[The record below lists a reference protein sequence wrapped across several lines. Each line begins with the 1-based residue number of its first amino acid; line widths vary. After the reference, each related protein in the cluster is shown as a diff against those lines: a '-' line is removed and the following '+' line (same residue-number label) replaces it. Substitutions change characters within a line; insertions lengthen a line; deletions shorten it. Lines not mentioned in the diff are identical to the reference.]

1 MTLVWRRTR
10 SVAVAEAGRDTWWLE
25 SRGRRT
31 FRPINAL
38 VRVDLPTLGTPRTA
52 TSSTRPPPS
61 GWMTVSF
68 DTPDNPPCVD
78 GPLPSQRTPGC
89 CPSDPEAGEVRSS
102 SLRRPT
108 SPFSSP
114 LLFPGALHSDLD
126 LCSRDP
132 ADRPNT
138 TAAHPSR
145 THRIMP
151 AQSEHLGAQSSSRR
165 HTTAQRSPL
174 VSLSVSVRRA
184 IHSVCRTRCEHTSL
198 GQSSVPSCAQRRST

>member
-114 LLFPGALHSDLD
+114 PLFPGALHSDLD

-145 THRIMP
+145 THRIICTVRASRRTVVESSSHHST
-151 AQSEHLGAQSSSRR
+151 AQSTGLA
-165 HTTAQRSPL
+165 
-174 VSLSVSVRRA
+174 
-184 IHSVCRTRCEHTSL
+184 VCV
-198 GQSSVPSCAQRRST
+198 GSTCHPQCMPYQM